1 MQPQQGAEQTRGHG
15 AFSVCLLGTSNGV
28 IKNGYADYFQRSPAL
43 SHFDNHSLGA
53 STSAFVFYRAPKVDF
68 SRYEFCI
75 LDLCVNDGRWIDSGH
90 VEPESWT
97 QAVMDL
103 CRLVLA
109 AGCLPVLLILPSPN
123 LLARSPEIQ
132 ARARDVAR
140 RLNLPFFDGY
150 DLLRQAMAARPGT
163 SAEGFFRD
171 PVHIHEWFGQHIS
184 RLLVESLPRLRAQ
197 RQPAGRVIQESI
209 ARHSLID
216 LTSQFAGETMTRG
229 TSLVRENFALLT
241 PRDGAVRFQVPP
253 SSRAIALCLDQ
264 KSSHGITEVQGRQT
278 HPQRLT
284 NIYFSPDWRA
294 PHSGMLFS
302 FRPLTPEA
310 DVPEGMLGLRV
321 LLPSAAKANPPSQL
335 MLHGVV
341 VRTPPQATKVP
352 DLFTGETD
360 MVRWVPSGTFAILAD
375 ASLSTQAARTETRA
389 MEH

>member
-1 MQPQQGAEQTRGHG
+1 MQPQQGAEHTSEQD

-28 IKNGYADYFQRSPAL
+28 IKNGYADYFRHSPAL
-43 SHFDNHSLGA
+43 SRFDNYSLGA
-53 STSAFVFYRAPKVDF
+53 STSAFAFYRAARIDF
-68 SRYEFCI
+68 SHYEFCI
-75 LDLCVNDGRWIDSGH
+75 LDLCVNDGRWMDSGH

-123 LLARSPEIQ
+123 LLARPPEIQ

-150 DLLRQAMAARPGT
+150 DLLRHAMAARPDTG
-163 SAEGFFRD
+163 ADGFFRD
-171 PVHIHEWFGQHIS
+171 PVHIHEWFGQQIS
-184 RLLVESLPRLRAQ
+184 RLIVESLPRLRSQ
-197 RQPAGRVIQESI
+197 RQPAGRGIQESI

-216 LTSQFAGETMTRG
+216 LTAQFAGETMTRG
-229 TSLVRENFALLT
+229 TSLLREKFALLT
-241 PRDGAVRFQVPP
+241 PQDGAVRFQVPP
-253 SSRAIALCLDQ
+253 ASRAIALCLDQ
-264 KSSHGITEVQGRQT
+264 KSSHGIAEVQGRQT

-294 PHSGMLFS
+294 PQAGMLFS

-310 DVPEGMLGLRV
+310 DAVDGTLCLQV
-321 LLPSAAKANPPSQL
+321 LPPAAKADRPSQL

-341 VRTPPQATKVP
+341 VRTPPEATELP
-352 DLFTGETD
+352 DLFNGETD
-360 MVRWVPSGTFAILAD
+360 MVRWVPPSTFATLAD
-375 ASLSTQAARTETRA
+375 ASLSTLATRTETRA